1 MVPAELFGILAAI
14 IILSSFIPQIS
25 RAYKTKSLIDV
36 SYFFMLF
43 LTVGLALW
51 AVYGFMRNDLV
62 IIGSNV
68 IGVSLNCVLLL
79 MKKHYGKRAKREGVK
94 VSGFKSATANS

>member
-1 MVPAELFGILAAI
+1 VVPAEVFGILAAI

-25 RAYKTKSLIDV
+25 RAYKTKSLVDV
-36 SYFFMLF
+36 SSFFILF

-51 AVYGFMRNDLV
+51 AIYGFMRNDLV
-62 IIGSNV
+62 IIVSNS

-94 VSGFKSATANS
+94 VSGFESAAADS